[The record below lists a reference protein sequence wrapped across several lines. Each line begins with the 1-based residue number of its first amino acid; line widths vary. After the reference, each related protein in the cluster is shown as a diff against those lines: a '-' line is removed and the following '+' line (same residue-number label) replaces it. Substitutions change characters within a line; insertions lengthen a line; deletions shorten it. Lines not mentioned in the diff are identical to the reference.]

1 VQFRDRVVPDRP
13 LVHRELEHIGAQV
26 SRITQTMIQGISD
39 IHTCAVVGLTPEVFA
54 TGRPTAESSLLRSA
68 GEVQISFGDQT
79 LRNRI
84 RQAIEISEA
93 PMSTIHGLM

>member
-1 VQFRDRVVPDRP
+1 MSVPQ
-13 LVHRELEHIGAQV
+13 I

-54 TGRPTAESSLLRSA
+54 IGRPTAESSLVRSA
-68 GEVQISFGDQT
+68 GEVQSSFGDHT
-79 LRNRI
+79 LRKKI
-84 RQAIEISEA
+84 RQAIEINEA